1 MKLSIF
7 ISDSFFLF
15 IIQKNLCQLNKPHA
29 RVCADYYC
37 GKTIYALT
45 TCNNITNN
53 NNRVTINELS
63 LFYAVPENPA
73 YLPTRRRKLKTNN
86 LNQD

>member
-1 MKLSIF
+1 MLEFVLIIF
-7 ISDSFFLF
+7 
-15 IIQKNLCQLNKPHA
+15 
-29 RVCADYYC
+29 V

-45 TCNNITNN
+45 TCNNVTHN
-53 NNRVTINELS
+53 NNRVTIIELL

-73 YLPTRRRKLKTNN
+73 YKKQGEDYRKNNN